1 MKHGEETKEKD
12 IDTLGTDVYNAQY
25 EPGQDLVCANLIF
38 SIIWVP
44 TLSMC
49 EPFVI

>member
-12 IDTLGTDVYNAQY
+12 IDTRGTDAYNAQY
-25 EPGQDLVCANLIF
+25 EPGQDLVCASLI
-38 SIIWVP
+38 WMP

-49 EPFVI
+49 ESFVI